1 MESCVRIRGRLD
13 STSVLISRTDRLGRL
28 PCTRCAL
35 LEQLQRGKKQKPKQ
49 GEEGPP
55 HQTRLRHSPTAS
67 PNVFAGICCGGRNP
81 TTGPKR
87 PIVGKGKRQRQKAK
101 TDRSQS
107 NHPPRDG
114 TFGMLCI
121 GRLVVVPTG
130 GVERKNHHHQ
140 TDRSRAKTDR
150 AKTDRAKTGR
160 AKTGRAKTGRANAR
174 TIVRAPARLR
184 RRLRRGQQ
192 PAEPIP
198 AGAGCGTFACSAV
211 SVLASPP
218 APLAA
223 DVHPATTTT
232 NQDRPTPPSH
242 TTTRR
247 P

>member
-1 MESCVRIRGRLD
+1 VESCVRIRGRLD

-35 LEQLQRGKKQKPKQ
+35 LEQFQRREKQKPKPR
-49 GEEGPP
+49 EEGPP

-130 GVERKNHHHQ
+130 GCGERKNHHHQ
-140 TDRSRAKTDR
+140 TDRSRAKTD
-150 AKTDRAKTGR
+150 R

-184 RRLRRGQQ
+184 RRLRRGR
-192 PAEPIP
+192 PERDAAP
-198 AGAGCGTFACSAV
+198 S
-211 SVLASPP
+211 P
-218 APLAA
+218 APQSRYSRRLRRRSQ
-223 DVHPATTTT
+223 PTCIPPPPPPTKTG
-232 NQDRPTPPSH
+232 RPH
-242 TTTRR
+242 RATTRR